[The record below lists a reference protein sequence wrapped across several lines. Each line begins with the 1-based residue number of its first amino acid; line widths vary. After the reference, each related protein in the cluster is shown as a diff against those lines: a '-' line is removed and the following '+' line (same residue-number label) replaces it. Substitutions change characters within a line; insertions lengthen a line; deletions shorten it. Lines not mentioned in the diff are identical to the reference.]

1 MTGRPAVTPLSAD
14 TGTGPAARATVVRV
28 ENVSKTF
35 GAGAGAVHALREI
48 GLDIGEK
55 EFVAVLGPSGCG
67 KSTLLRMMAGLEQPT
82 TGRVTCWDDDPRELA
97 ARHALG
103 VAFQDPTL
111 LPWAS
116 LRANVEFVYK
126 VCGQRTDRDRVTE
139 VLEMV
144 GLAELAHLRPHQAS
158 GGMRQRTSLARAL
171 VMRPRLLLLDEPF
184 GALDAV
190 TRHRLNDELEAVW
203 SRTHVTS
210 VLVTHSAEEAVR
222 LADRVLVMSDRPSM
236 IVQELAVPLERPRP
250 PASDPVMRELIQ
262 HCLGALH
269 V

>member
-1 MTGRPAVTPLSAD
+1 VTGQSAVTPLS
-14 TGTGPAARATVVRV
+14 TARATAVRV

-35 GAGAGAVHALREI
+35 GSGAKAVQAMHDI
-48 GLDIGEK
+48 GLTIGEK
-55 EFVAVLGPSGCG
+55 EFLAVLGPSGCG

-82 TGRVTCWDDDPRELA
+82 TGRVTCWNDDPRELA
-97 ARHALG
+97 KRHALG

-126 VCGQRTDRDRVTE
+126 VCGQRPDKDQVTE
-139 VLEMV
+139 ALEMV

-190 TRHRLNDELEAVW
+190 TRHRLNGELEGVW
-203 SRTHVTS
+203 TRTHITS

-222 LADRVLVMSDRPSM
+222 LADRVVVMSDRPST
-236 IVQELAVPLERPRP
+236 IVRELVVPLERPRP
-250 PASDPVMRELIQ
+250 PASDPVMRGLIQ
-262 HCLGALH
+262 DCLEALH